1 MKPRLVFKSR
11 DLEDSVDVY
20 VSGVKEAGRRA
31 GGGNDQII
39 NENWNW
45 MEMCIVVIQS
55 GFKYRDPVCFK
66 QRGGNFGSMTPN
78 LHKVKFISLS
88 EY

>member
-1 MKPRLVFKSR
+1 MDSVKPRLVFKSR

-20 VSGVKEAGRRA
+20 VSGVNEAGRRA

-45 MEMCIVVIQS
+45 KCV
-55 GFKYRDPVCFK
+55 
-66 QRGGNFGSMTPN
+66 
-78 LHKVKFISLS
+78 LL
-88 EY
+88 